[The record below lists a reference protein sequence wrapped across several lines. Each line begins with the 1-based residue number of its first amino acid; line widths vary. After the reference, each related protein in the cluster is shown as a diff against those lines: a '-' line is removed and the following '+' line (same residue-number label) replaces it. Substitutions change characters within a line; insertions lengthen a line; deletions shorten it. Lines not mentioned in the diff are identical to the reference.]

1 MKSASF
7 GRYGCFWDER
17 VQKFDSNLQS
27 GGSYVG
33 SKRIKIEFDR
43 KRGRV
48 SQYRSNFGD
57 ANTRT
62 DSFVGTAPCNAS
74 VLCTSCNE
82 FANAQQGDIDHCV
95 YIGGING
102 QLSDLRCAF

>member
-7 GRYGCFWDER
+7 GRYGCFWADR

-33 SKRIKIEFDR
+33 SKRTKIEFDR

-48 SQYRSNFGD
+48 S
-57 ANTRT
+57 
-62 DSFVGTAPCNAS
+62 TAVTS
-74 VLCTSCNE
+74 EMQIRGQTVLWGRLHVMLQ
-82 FANAQQGDIDHCV
+82 F
-95 YIGGING
+95 
-102 QLSDLRCAF
+102 CALLVMSLQMRNKAILTIVCILEG